1 MQKYEIKTEKV
12 DSKKVY
18 CKGCNSAEHIIA
30 VNSHIK
36 DSDIIIICDFCLNV
50 ERVNKEDIK

>member
-18 CKGCNSAEHIIA
+18 CKKCNSADNIIA
-30 VNSHIK
+30 VNSHIM
-36 DSDIIIICDFCLNV
+36 DLDIIIICDFCLNI
-50 ERVNKEDIK
+50 ERVNKDDIK